1 MPHIKVKPFN
11 LDIIENFNQL
21 TDIIKFRAKG
31 DDELYGVE
39 YKGEEFLINIKNDN
53 DNNIV
58 IKYDKVSRPLN
69 VELVKEVIALI
80 ASSLNLDIISSNIHS
95 SSTAHIIPSKYL
107 KKVKD
112 FENIEFGERKVA
124 LEVGFGSGKHILHQ
138 ANANRDKLYIGIEIH
153 TPSATQLLK
162 QIKIQELD
170 NIWVVNYDARLLLEM
185 FPSNSLE
192 EVFVHFPVP
201 WDKKPH
207 RRVISKSFLE
217 ESLRV
222 LKPSYRLELRTD
234 SDKYFWYSLE
244 TFFNYPKISV
254 DVIKNRDLEVVSKYE
269 ARWRRQNKDI
279 YDVLVTSDELSQD
292 TNREYCFDFKDIEF
306 NTTLKGKLP
315 KESQLFDGYFIHFER
330 SYKIDNGL
338 LIKCAF
344 GSFDRPEHKYI
355 LIENNKVRYISSS
368 PVSTSL
374 NYKAHKQIEEYLN
387 V

>member
-11 LDIIENFNQL
+11 LDIIENSNQL
-21 TDIIKFRAKG
+21 KNIIKFRAKG
-31 DDELYGVE
+31 DDELYGIE
-39 YKGEEFLINIKNDN
+39 YKGEEFLINIKSDNND
-53 DNNIV
+53 NIV

-69 VELVKEVIALI
+69 VELLKEVIGLI
-80 ASSLNLDIISSNIHS
+80 SKTLNLDIISSNIDS
-95 SSTAHIIPSKYL
+95 KANTHIITSKYL

-112 FENIEFGERKVA
+112 FENIEFGDKKVA

-138 ANANRDKLYIGIEIH
+138 ANNNRDKLYIGIEIH

-192 EVFVHFPVP
+192 EIFVHFPVP

-222 LKPSYRLELRTD
+222 LKPSHRLELRTD
-234 SDKYFWYSLE
+234 SDRYFWYSLE

-269 ARWRRQNKDI
+269 ARWRRENKDI
-279 YDVLVTSDELSQD
+279 YDVLVTSDELSNES
-292 TNREYCFDFKDIEF
+292 NREYSFEFRDINFNKNLKD
-306 NTTLKGKLP
+306 KLP
-315 KESQLFDGYFIHFER
+315 KTSQLFDGYFIHFER
-330 SYKIDNGL
+330 NYDIENGL

-355 LIENNKVRYISSS
+355 LIDNSIVRYISSS

>member
-11 LDIIENFNQL
+11 LDTIESSSQL
-21 TDIIKFRAKG
+21 TNIIKFRAKG
-31 DDELYGVE
+31 DDELLGIE
-39 YKGEEFLINIKNDN
+39 YKGEEFLINIKQDSH
-53 DNNIV
+53 NNMV

-69 VELVKEVIALI
+69 VELVKDVIALI
-80 ASSLNLDIISSNIHS
+80 ADALDLDIISSNIYS
-95 SSTAHIIPSKYL
+95 NANAHTLPSQYL
-107 KKVKD
+107 KKIKD
-112 FENIEFGERKVA
+112 FENIEFGDKKVA
-124 LEVGFGSGKHILHQ
+124 LEVGFGSGKHILYQ
-138 ANANRDKLYIGIEIH
+138 ANCNRDKLYIGIEIH

-185 FPSNSLE
+185 LPSNALE
-192 EVFVHFPVP
+192 EIFVHFPVP

-217 ESLRV
+217 ESIRV
-222 LKPSYRLELRTD
+222 LKPSHRLELRTD

-244 TFFNYPKISV
+244 TFFDYPKISV

-279 YDVLVTSDELSQD
+279 YDVLVTSDELSSD
-292 TNREYCFDFKDIEF
+292 IDRDFNFTFNNINFDIPLKD
-306 NTTLKGKLP
+306 KLP
-315 KESQLFDGYFIHFER
+315 KESQIFDGYFIHFER
-330 SYKIDNGL
+330 SYYIDNGL
-338 LIKCAF
+338 LIKIAF

-355 LIENNKVRYISSS
+355 LIENNIVRYISSS
-368 PVSTSL
+368 PVSTST
-374 NYKAHKQIEEYLN
+374 NYKAHQKLEEYFN